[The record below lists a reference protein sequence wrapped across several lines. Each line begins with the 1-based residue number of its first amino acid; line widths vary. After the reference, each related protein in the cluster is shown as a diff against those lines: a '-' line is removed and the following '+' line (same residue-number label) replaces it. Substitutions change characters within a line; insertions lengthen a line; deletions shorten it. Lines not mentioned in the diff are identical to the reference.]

1 MDNTLKDTPSVSPI
15 EATRLF
21 FTRYVD
27 FKGRSRRSEFWW
39 ATLVT
44 TVISSVLGIVCKNL
58 QIIPNIW
65 SLAIL
70 LPTVAVAI
78 RRLHDVGKSWVW
90 YLWNLLPVV
99 GQIILIVQFCKDG
112 EEEAN
117 AWGESPKY
125 HA

>member
-1 MDNTLKDTPSVSPI
+1 MDNTLKDTPAVSPI
-15 EATRLF
+15 EAMRLF

-39 ATLVT
+39 ASLVT
-44 TVISSVLGIVCKNL
+44 AVVSTVLGFVFKDVRIVS
-58 QIIPNIW
+58 NIW
-65 SLAIL
+65 AIAIF
-70 LPTVAVAI
+70 LPTLALSI

-99 GQIILIVQFCKDG
+99 GQIILLVQYCKDG
-112 EEEAN
+112 EEKAN

>member
-15 EATRLF
+15 EALRLF

-39 ATLVT
+39 ATLAT
-44 TVISSVLGIVCKNL
+44 TVISTVLGIVFAKA
-58 QIIPNIW
+58 QIVSYIW

-99 GQIILIVQFCKDG
+99 GQIILIVQYCKDG

>member
-1 MDNTLKDTPSVSPI
+1 MDNTLKDTPAVSPI
-15 EATRLF
+15 EAMRLF

-39 ATLVT
+39 ASLVT
-44 TVISSVLGIVCKNL
+44 AVVSTVLGFVFKDVRIVS
-58 QIIPNIW
+58 NIW
-65 SLAIL
+65 AIAIF
-70 LPTVAVAI
+70 LPTLALSI

-99 GQIILIVQFCKDG
+99 GQIILLVQYCKDG

-117 AWGESPKY
+117 AWGGSPKY

>member
-15 EATRLF
+15 EAMRLF

-39 ATLVT
+39 ASLVT
-44 TVISSVLGIVCKNL
+44 AVISTVLGFVFKDVRIVS
-58 QIIPNIW
+58 NIW
-65 SLAIL
+65 AIAIF
-70 LPTVAVAI
+70 LPTLALSI

-99 GQIILIVQFCKDG
+99 GQIILLVQYCKDG
-112 EEEAN
+112 EEKAN

>member
-15 EATRLF
+15 EALRLF

-44 TVISSVLGIVCKNL
+44 GVIGAILGTLFAKAQIVSY
-58 QIIPNIW
+58 IW

-99 GQIILIVQFCKDG
+99 GQIILIVQYCKDG